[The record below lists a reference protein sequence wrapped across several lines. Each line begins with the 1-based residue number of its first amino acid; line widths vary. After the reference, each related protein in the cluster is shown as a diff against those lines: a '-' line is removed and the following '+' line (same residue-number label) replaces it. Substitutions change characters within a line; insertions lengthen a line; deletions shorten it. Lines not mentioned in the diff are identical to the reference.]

1 MILKKIIK
9 SDLLIHKKK
18 FIIMNPLFIDVDE
31 ILNEIFHERR
41 WINDYNARIGD
52 IEKSINEKLDRW
64 SRIMIILS
72 SSELFIDVDR
82 ISKEIINLSAFLGD
96 LFPKVVYFSISINF
110 DFL

>member
-1 MILKKIIK
+1 
-9 SDLLIHKKK
+9 
-18 FIIMNPLFIDVDE
+18 
-31 ILNEIFHERR
+31 
-41 WINDYNARIGD
+41 
-52 IEKSINEKLDRW
+52 
-64 SRIMIILS
+64 MIILS